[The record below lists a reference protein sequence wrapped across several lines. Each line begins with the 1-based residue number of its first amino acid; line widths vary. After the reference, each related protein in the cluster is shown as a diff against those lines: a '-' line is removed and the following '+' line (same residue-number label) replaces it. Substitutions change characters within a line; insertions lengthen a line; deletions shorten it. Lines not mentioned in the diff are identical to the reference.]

1 MKTTYTSYG
10 TLKCRS
16 VIIDERNI
24 KSFSPLVLVQIKN
37 VILTAAIGV

>member
-1 MKTTYTSYG
+1 MFNEYNFYLIWNSQ
-10 TLKCRS
+10 

-24 KSFSPLVLVQIKN
+24 KIFSPLVLVQIKI